1 MIKDSI
7 FLVDVSN
14 QIPSTLRRV
23 ACRVKV
29 LQLIGKTLAR
39 IPWGG
44 ELGLGIQPGY
54 EALSD
59 IWMET
64 RIKIAM
70 INME

>member
-1 MIKDSI
+1 M
-7 FLVDVSN
+7 DVSN

-29 LQLIGKTLAR
+29 LQLIGKTLAQ
-39 IPWGG
+39 ILWGG

-54 EALSD
+54 EAPSD
-59 IWMET
+59 IWVET